1 MTTYAGEVRIKT
13 RLDAE
18 GINKGMKAVSAQL
31 GGIVKAIGTG
41 TAIAAASVVAIVAAI
56 GAGLVKAFKEMSKM
70 DGFKDQLAGLNLALA
85 NLKNAAYSAILPIFN
100 ALLPIIMRVVDWL
113 TRAANVAAAFFAALT
128 GASTYMVY
136 VADSLGGAAG
146 SSGDYADNMER
157 AERAAKGA
165 TASFDKLNVLQQEKT
180 PDAGGGGGG
189 GSGHWVIRDVEDTLG
204 QLTGGWGAFV
214 DGLIKAF
221 KDGDWSGLKQ
231 WFTDYV
237 WNPWI
242 QGMKD
247 RYKKA
252 DDDVYKWS
260 TETGKKISDWYKK
273 ADDDVYKWST
283 ETGKKIKEKAT
294 EIWEGIKDGLGLI
307 WDDIKR
313 DIVGAW
319 DSVKEKW
326 EEAKQFFIDLWAG
339 IKEGAIEKWDEIKLK
354 VTEVWDSIKEKW
366 QEAKTWF
373 DENVLIPIK
382 TYFTEKWDEIK
393 LKVTKIWDDVKEK
406 WQEAKTWFDEK
417 VLTPIKNF
425 FTEKWDEISLKV
437 TGVWDD
443 IKGVWQTVSTWF
455 EDEVI
460 TPISKKFDEMWDDIS
475 TWASDTWEDIKNTI
489 KDAINHIIKFV
500 NNLIGAMELGI
511 NGIIE
516 KLNTLSFTNPFNKEE
531 TWGINIKPIYIKRIP
546 YLATGAV
553 IPPNAPFAA
562 ILGDQKSGR
571 NIEAPEGLLRQIIQD
586 ELRGMNSQP
595 QTIHNVLKLDG
606 RVVYESWDRE
616 SRRIGGSMVTKAG
629 AA

>member
-13 RLDAE
+13 KLDAS
-18 GINKGMKAVSAQL
+18 GINAGMKAVSAQL
-31 GGIVKAIGTG
+31 GGIVKAIRTG
-41 TAIAAASVVAIVAAI
+41 TAIAAASVVAIGVA
-56 GAGLVKAFKEMSKM
+56 LVKVFKDMAKMQGFKEQM
-70 DGFKDQLAGLNLALA
+70 AGLNLALA

-113 TRAANVAAAFFAALT
+113 TRAANVAAAFFAVLT

-146 SSGDYADNMER
+146 SSGEYADNMER
-157 AERAAKGA
+157 AEKAAKGA

-180 PDAGGGGGG
+180 PDTGGGGGG
-189 GSGHWVIRDVEDTLG
+189 GSGSGHWVIRDVEDTLG
-204 QLTGGWGAFV
+204 QLTGGWSAFV

-231 WFTDYV
+231 WFSDYV
-237 WNPWI
+237 WNPSI
-242 QGMKD
+242 QSIKD
-247 RYKKA
+247 KYKKA

-260 TETGKKISDWYKK
+260 TETS
-273 ADDDVYKWST
+273 
-283 ETGKKIKEKAT
+283 KKIKDKAI
-294 EIWEGIKDGLGLI
+294 EIWEGIKGGLGPI

-354 VTEVWDSIKEKW
+354 VAEIWDSIKEKW
-366 QEAKTWF
+366 QDAKTWF

-393 LKVTKIWDDVKEK
+393 LKVTKIWDDIKEK

-443 IKGVWQTVSTWF
+443 IKGVWTTVSTWF

-460 TPISKKFDEMWDDIS
+460 TPISTKFGEMWDDIS
-475 TWASDTWEDIKNTI
+475 TWASDTWEGIKITI
-489 KDAINHIIKFV
+489 RDAINHIIKFV
-500 NNLIGAMELGI
+500 NNLIGAIELGI

-531 TWGINIKPIYIKRIP
+531 TWGINIKPIFIKRIP